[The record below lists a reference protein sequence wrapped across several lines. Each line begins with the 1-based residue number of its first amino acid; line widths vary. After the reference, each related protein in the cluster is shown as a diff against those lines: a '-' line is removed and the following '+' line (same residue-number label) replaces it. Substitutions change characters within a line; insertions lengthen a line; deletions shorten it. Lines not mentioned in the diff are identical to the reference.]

1 MGKNNNIND
10 TEIVSL
16 LKNLIN
22 EENSGDTCVDKYG
35 YNTIATANQIVQF
48 QTWIWDVIEKNKTIT
63 NKSEN
68 PKPGQE
74 KYNSMLCSS
83 ACTKRQAI
91 DGHLGKEGSKSKIA
105 WKSYGQKYKT
115 AFLGEW
121 CSEKNWANIWLN
133 GVEVPVLST
142 SHVKSFQ
149 NYIFQTIEKFKIEAG
164 KKYNT
169 MLCRVKPCT
178 YTAAVDGNWGDLTIK
193 LWEKYG
199 ENYKLVNPK
208 WDDKDVSY
216 DPKKPLDV
224 VTPKE
229 VSVSNGCYY
238 DKNTEAWVDVTWL
251 DWELKAF
258 ISKNGGNVK
267 PLKTFTEKTN
277 QGVPVSIPY
286 KTEIGNSK
294 LSYFYMKSKSTGVVS
309 DFYITYDGYYR
320 KYSGAYLGKELP
332 VVNSGGVNILD
343 EIKKGNIPLPD
354 GYFRKLDWDK
364 SYDSQK
370 EYYNS
375 TVPDPSAGG
384 IKATRKNS
392 GYEND
397 YKIIAYNAS
406 SSIQYKYVLGKKIE
420 IPVDVKSVWEYSPVD
435 NTPSMYNSFNKNK
448 NKSKHSYDDW
458 LRVYKASG
466 GALTV
471 KNEFNWRGYT
481 ENDLTDMGILPGPI
495 EVFKQVII
503 TQAPNLEKCR
513 KITTFNRE
521 GQQIQID
528 DPDCANRN
536 RIKQN
541 KHNLDLQS
549 TGDVGKYAW
558 WGRKS
563 DDLQSMRNHFA
574 IVMEDW
580 NEDNDNYMSSL
591 FTDKNGNI
599 KTGKDLEAAY
609 KEASGNASEFFS
621 DEKNQ
626 YMLPEGISVA
636 DGPKYFAEWQLL
648 TDKYN
653 YQILKVKSDIRDYY
667 LGQPVIDYSK
677 VNMLGIQYEVNVRS
691 LINKYTTRIF
701 GTEKM
706 STDTYKNYLKDRGV
720 AEKYYQEMK
729 KPYNEKIKFLR
740 QEIDKKIEY
749 DNSIE
754 GKLLVRDNTNVVN
767 YYTKKSSMM
776 MSDQIIAYN
785 SMIKHMEAELK
796 TVISIVDR
804 NYGISSSDKKK
815 SNIASDPFKEIPKP
829 EFLGIEVETWHT
841 ILSVGAMMAMIIPG
855 LQGAGMALRGLS
867 LIGAAETT
875 VGGAIGFA
883 LSMVDAGI
891 YINENNYMGAG
902 LAFFFG
908 MLGIKA
914 PWNLLEMGFHSLAS
928 GVSVVMTSMFKG
940 IIDIFGEGIIQVLK
954 GKDVIIENA
963 IKDYTAATDKLFGS
977 LQVTEETLVKNTN
990 MPWYT
995 FSRGSQQGSTLVMR
1009 RVVVEE
1015 YFFNVLNVSN
1025 RGINAVLAGIATD
1038 IPKFISGL
1046 AVFEG
1051 VIIGSEKLRDKF
1063 APDAELCDL
1072 IEKKLGRGAGSCD
1085 LYKEVFGVASE
1096 DEKELLKKA
1105 ILNFDWKPGM
1115 IIPIDYMTKES
1126 KKRLQDSNRY
1136 EELLEKWEV
1145 TNSLTL
1151 AIPRETVNIV
1161 YKYVTVELPKEGSEE
1176 YNKIVNEESEEQQK
1190 DILIRVNKYK
1200 ELFDTEE
1207 EIKEIIKKSQ
1217 EKIKNKK
1224 TPETIEKSEFQ
1235 NSEYYKDDYNND
1247 TLDKYNF
1254 KKPSDLFN

>member
-10 TEIVSL
+10 TKIVSL

-22 EENSGDTCVDKYG
+22 EENSGDTCIDKYG

-142 SHVKSFQ
+142 NHVKSFQ

-164 KKYNT
+164 KTYNT
-169 MLCRVKPCT
+169 MLCSVKPCT

-208 WDDKDVSY
+208 WNDKNVSY

-238 DKNTEAWVDVTWL
+238 DKNTDAWVDVTWL

-258 ISKNGGNVK
+258 LSKNGGNVK
-267 PLKTFTEKTN
+267 PLKTFTERTN
-277 QGVPVSIPY
+277 QGVEVSIPY

-309 DFYITYDGYYR
+309 DFYISYDGYYR
-320 KYSGAYLGKELP
+320 KYGGAYLGKELP

-370 EYYNS
+370 VYKNS
-375 TVPDPSAGG
+375 ADIGG
-384 IKATRKNS
+384 IKATRPIQLQQS
-392 GYEND
+392 END
-397 YKIIAYNAS
+397 YKIIAYDAP

-420 IPVDVKSVWEYSPVD
+420 IPVDVKSVWNYSPVD

-495 EVFKQVII
+495 ELPKQVII
-503 TQAPNLEKCR
+503 TQGADLETCR
-513 KITTFNRE
+513 KILVRDPQTL
-521 GQQIQID
+521 QMVQID

-541 KHNLDLQS
+541 KLNLDLQS

-563 DDLQSMRNHFA
+563 DDLQSMRDHFA

-591 FTDKNGNI
+591 FTDRDGNI
-599 KTGKDLEAAY
+599 KTGKDLDAAY
-609 KEASGNASEFFS
+609 KEALGDANKFFS

-667 LGQPVIDYSK
+667 MGQPVIDYTK
-677 VNMLGIQYEVNVRS
+677 GNMLGIQYEVNVRS

-706 STDTYKNYLKDRGV
+706 GEDDYKLYLKSRGV

-749 DNSIE
+749 GNSIE
-754 GKLLVRDNTNVVN
+754 GKASVRDNTNVVN

-776 MSDQIIAYN
+776 KTDQINAYT
-785 SMIKHMEAELK
+785 SIIEHMNAELK

-804 NYGISSSDKKK
+804 NYGISSSDKPK
-815 SNIASDPFKEIPKP
+815 SRIASDPFKEIPKP

-867 LIGAAETT
+867 IIGAAETT
-875 VGGAIGFA
+875 VGGGIGFA
-883 LSMVDAGI
+883 LSMVDSGI

-902 LAFFFG
+902 LSLFFG
-908 MLGIKA
+908 MLGINA
-914 PWNLLEMGFHSLAS
+914 PWNLLARGFHSLTE
-928 GVSVVMTSMFKG
+928 SVTVIMKSMFT
-940 IIDIFGEGIIQVLK
+940 GEEGLKIIQLLTK
-954 GKDVIIENA
+954 KDVIISNA
-963 IKDYTAATDKLFGS
+963 YKEFTAAVDK
-977 LQVTEETLVKNTN
+977 VTNSWIEAESVVIGNTKIEWWKIKRISVN
-990 MPWYT
+990 
-995 FSRGSQQGSTLVMR
+995 QGRINIR
-1009 RVVVEE
+1009 RSILEE
-1015 YFFNVLNVSN
+1015 YFWNVVNVSN
-1025 RGINAVLAGIATD
+1025 RGINAILEGIARD

-1046 AVFEG
+1046 VTFEG
-1051 VIIGSEKLRDKF
+1051 IIIGSEKLRDKL

-1085 LYKEVFGVASE
+1085 LYKEVFGVVSE

-1126 KKRLQDSNRY
+1126 KMRLQDSNRY

-1145 TNSLTL
+1145 TKSLTL
-1151 AIPRETVNIV
+1151 AIPKETVNIV

-1190 DILIRVNKYK
+1190 EILEKTKKLK
-1200 ELFDTEE
+1200 ELFDTPE
-1207 EIKEIIKKSQ
+1207 EIMEIIRISK
-1217 EKIKNKK
+1217 EKIKKK
-1224 TPETIEKSEFQ
+1224 ETPKTIEKSEFQ
-1235 NSEYYKDDYNND
+1235 NSEYYNDDDMIN
-1247 TLDKYNF
+1247 KYNF

>member
-1 MGKNNNIND
+1 MSKNNNIND

-74 KYNSMLCSS
+74 KYNSMLCDS

-105 WKSYGQKYKT
+105 WKTYGQKYKT

-169 MLCRVKPCT
+169 MLCSVKPCT

-208 WDDKDVSY
+208 WDDKEVSY

-229 VSVSNGCYY
+229 LTVSNGCYY
-238 DKNTEAWVDVTWL
+238 DKNSEAWVDVTWL

-258 ISKNGGNVK
+258 ISKNDGNVK
-267 PLKTFTEKTN
+267 PLKNFNQKTN
-277 QGVPVSIPY
+277 QGVTVSIPY
-286 KTEIGNSK
+286 KTETGNSK

-332 VVNSGGVNILD
+332 VANSGGVNILD
-343 EIKKGNIPLPD
+343 EIKIGNIPLPD

-370 EYYNS
+370 VYENS
-375 TVPDPSAGG
+375 TSVGG
-384 IKATRKNS
+384 IKATRPIQYQQS
-392 GYEND
+392 ETD
-397 YKIIAYNAS
+397 YKIIDYKETP
-406 SSIQYKYVLGKKIE
+406 SIQYKYVLGKKIE
-420 IPVDVKSVWEYSPVD
+420 IPVDVKSAWNYDPPATSVI
-435 NTPSMYNSFNKNK
+435 YNSFNKNK
-448 NKSKHSYDDW
+448 NKSKHTYNDW
-458 LRVYKASG
+458 LSVYKASG
-466 GALTV
+466 AGALTV

-495 EVFKQVII
+495 ELPKQVII
-503 TQAPNLEKCR
+503 TQGAGLETCR
-513 KITTFNRE
+513 KILVRDPKTL
-521 GQQIQID
+521 QMVQID
-528 DPDCANRN
+528 DPECAKRN
-536 RIKQN
+536 RIKQESN
-541 KHNLDLQS
+541 NRYLES

-563 DDLQSMRNHFA
+563 DDLETMQKHFA

-591 FTDKNGNI
+591 FTDKDGNI
-599 KTGKDLEAAY
+599 KTGKDLDAAY
-609 KEASGNASEFFS
+609 KEALGDGNKFFS

-626 YMLPEGISVA
+626 YLLPEGIWVE
-636 DGPKYFAEWQLL
+636 DGPKYFAEWKLL

-653 YQILKVKSDIRDYY
+653 YQILKIKSDIRDYY
-667 LGQPVIDYSK
+667 MGQPVIDYSK
-677 VNMLGIQYEVNVRS
+677 GDMLGIQYEGDVRT

-706 STDTYKNYLKDRGV
+706 GEDDYKFYLKDRGV
-720 AEKYYQEMK
+720 AEKYYEEMK

-749 DNSIE
+749 GNSIE
-754 GKLLVRDNTNVVN
+754 GKASVRDNTNVVN

-815 SNIASDPFKEIPKP
+815 SSIASDPFKEIPKP
-829 EFLGIEVETWHT
+829 EFLGIEVETWHQ
-841 ILSVGAMMAMIIPG
+841 ILSVGAMIAMVIPG

-867 LIGAAETT
+867 IIGAAETT
-875 VGGAIGFA
+875 IGGGIGFA

-891 YINENNYMGAG
+891 YLNEENYLGAG

-914 PWNLLEMGFHSLAS
+914 PWNILELGFHSLAS
-928 GVSVVMTSMFKG
+928 GVGAVMTSMLKG
-940 IIDIFGEGIIQVLK
+940 VTDIAGEGIITMLK
-954 GKDVIIENA
+954 SKDMILKNA
-963 IKDYTAATDKLFGS
+963 INDYAVATEKIFGPS
-977 LQVTEETLVKNTN
+977 LQVTGVSVIERAPTI
-990 MPWYT
+990 PWYT
-995 FSRGSQQGSTLVMR
+995 LSRVSQQGSTIVMR
-1009 RVVVEE
+1009 RTILEE
-1015 YFFNVLNVSN
+1015 YLYNVLNISN

-1046 AVFEG
+1046 AVFHG
-1051 VIIGSEKLRDKF
+1051 VQVGMEKLRDAF
-1063 APDAELCDL
+1063 DPNAELCDL
-1072 IEKKLGRGAGSCD
+1072 IDNKLGRGAGACQ
-1085 LYKEVFGVASE
+1085 LYKEVFGVVTE
-1096 DEKELLKKA
+1096 EEQELLKKA
-1105 ILNFDWKPGM
+1105 ILNFNWRPGM
-1115 IIPIDYMTKES
+1115 VIPVAYMTKES
-1126 KKRLQDSNRY
+1126 KMRLQDSNRY
-1136 EELLEKWEV
+1136 QELLEKWEV
-1145 TNSLTL
+1145 TKSLTL
-1151 AIPRETVNIV
+1151 AIPKETVNIV
-1161 YKYVTVELPKEGSEE
+1161 YKYVTIELPKEGSEE
-1176 YNKIVNEESEEQQK
+1176 YNIIVNQESEEQQK
-1190 DILIRVNKYK
+1190 DILEKINKYK

-1207 EIKEIIKKSQ
+1207 EILEMMKKSQ

-1224 TPETIEKSEFQ
+1224 TPKTIEKSEFY
-1235 NSEYYKDDYNND
+1235 NSEYYYDDMIN
-1247 TLDKYNF
+1247 KYNF
-1254 KKPSDLFN
+1254 KKPSNLFN